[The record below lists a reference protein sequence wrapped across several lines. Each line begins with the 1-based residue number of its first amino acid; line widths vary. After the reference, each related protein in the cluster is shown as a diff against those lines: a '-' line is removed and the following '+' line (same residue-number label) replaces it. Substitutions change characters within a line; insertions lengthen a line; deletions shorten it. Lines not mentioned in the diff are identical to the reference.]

1 MDKSGSSKQS
11 SEIGRTAGRQLGR
24 AYTHVERLAGP
35 NQELC
40 GIIDRTST
48 FRPGIIPCTINP
60 GEETKMR
67 TILVAAALAALTVGA
82 SAQDKRPD
90 YGTAVNA
97 AGAKKIAA
105 GVVAECQKNG
115 WNVAVAVVD
124 NHGFLVYF
132 ERMDNTQTA
141 SMDIAVGKA
150 KAAATYR
157 RPTRVFMET
166 INKGGPATATLPGI
180 FASPGG
186 LPIMV
191 DGKVTGGVGV
201 SGVTGDQDEQC
212 AKAGLGTT

>member
-1 MDKSGSSKQS
+1 
-11 SEIGRTAGRQLGR
+11 
-24 AYTHVERLAGP
+24 
-35 NQELC
+35 
-40 GIIDRTST
+40 
-48 FRPGIIPCTINP
+48 
-60 GEETKMR
+60 MR
-67 TILVAAALAALTVGA
+67 TILLGAALVAALTVGA
-82 SAQDKRPD
+82 SAQDKRPE
-90 YGTAVNA
+90 YGTAVDA
-97 AGAKKIAA
+97 PAAKKIAA

-141 SMDIAVGKA
+141 GVDLAVGKA
-150 KAAATYR
+150 RAAATYR
-157 RPTRVFMET
+157 RPTRVFMDV
-166 INKGGPATATLPGI
+166 INKGGVATATLPGV

-212 AKAGLGTT
+212 SKAGLGAS

>member
-1 MDKSGSSKQS
+1 M
-11 SEIGRTAGRQLGR
+11 RML
-24 AYTHVERLAGP
+24 LAG
-35 NQELC
+35 
-40 GIIDRTST
+40 
-48 FRPGIIPCTINP
+48 
-60 GEETKMR
+60 
-67 TILVAAALAALTVGA
+67 AALVALTVGA
-82 SAQDKRPD
+82 FAQDKRPE
-90 YGTAVNA
+90 YGTAVNV

-150 KAAATYR
+150 RAAATYR
-157 RPTRVFMET
+157 RPTRVFADV
-166 INKGGPATATLPGI
+166 INKGGHATATLPGV

-186 LPIMV
+186 LPMMV

-212 AKAGLGTT
+212 SKAGLGT

>member
-1 MDKSGSSKQS
+1 M
-11 SEIGRTAGRQLGR
+11 IRTVLLG
-24 AYTHVERLAGP
+24 
-35 NQELC
+35 
-40 GIIDRTST
+40 
-48 FRPGIIPCTINP
+48 
-60 GEETKMR
+60 
-67 TILVAAALAALTVGA
+67 AALAALAASA
-82 SAQDKRPD
+82 SAQDRRPD

-97 AGAKKIAA
+97 TAAKKIAA
-105 GVVAECQKNG
+105 GVIAECQKNG

-157 RPTRVFMET
+157 RPTRVFMDV
-166 INKGGPATATLPGI
+166 INKGGPATATLPGV

-212 AKAGLGTT
+212 AKAGLT